1 MLQIPEAGTATP
13 IRVGSRGRPR
23 TCPTRGLRAMS
34 LVPQVKITVPQ
45 VRSGMVVRTALRADL
60 DTAGRADVTL
70 VCAPAGYGKTML
82 LADWAAT
89 STGSDTA
96 WVSLD
101 RDDNDP
107 HRLWT
112 SVVAALAT
120 CPSIP
125 PDSRLHAPWTW
136 RPSTQPEFLAELTD
150 TVAQLPR
157 PVRLILDDVH
167 ELLDPVA
174 LHGLHTLLRN
184 RPTNLQLVLS
194 SRFDPPLSLP
204 RLRLTGR
211 LSELRADRLR
221 FSPTETATLLE
232 RSGLNLTPTQVDTLH
247 QRTGGW
253 AAGLRLA
260 ALALTRTT
268 NPDTFL
274 DQFSGNDSTV
284 ADYLTGEILS
294 ALPEDVHEFLRVI
307 SISNPVPSRLAAK
320 LTGREDAGS
329 LLDHLAHH
337 TSLLTPTT
345 PTRDT
350 YRIQE
355 LLRTY
360 LTADLHRQGPT
371 RAADLHTTAA
381 HWWAEQNQPI
391 NALEHATRS
400 HNPALLTELLHR
412 HAIPLILT
420 GDHGPLRR
428 TLSSL
433 GAHAT
438 ATDPWLALTSALTQL
453 EAGDLPAAQ
462 TDLRHAR
469 KHWPHHNTPDLTALR
484 TAVEQLTAP
493 TENPSPTAA
502 TTDTCS
508 ATDLDTP
515 TEPPLAALTHLARG
529 TALLEHHDHA
539 GARTELDAAL
549 DLAHRHGFDYLTM
562 QCQVLLAVIART
574 SGETHTMLARSN
586 EAISSAARHGWQHS
600 TWSIT
605 ATSMLA
611 HAALL
616 SADPPQAQ
624 HLAAEGLT
632 AHPGLLTPPLRFAL
646 HTTHGAATYDQG
658 HRANGLA
665 ELQQARSELGEHP
678 ISAEHAATAAVLEFH
693 AALQLGHTT
702 AARTVYSWFTE
713 RTHHNAEL
721 LIMRAWTESTAG
733 RHDHARTLLRPA
745 LDATTPALLPHTPV
759 DAWLLET
766 TLAMAAD
773 ERPAARRA
781 LQTALALAEPL
792 DALRPFTHAGP
803 GVRELLV
810 HQLGS
815 FGPTETFAQHAL
827 ATSTHNETRHTTLSE
842 RELTVLGLLPSMLS
856 LDEIAT
862 DLTVSVNTVKSH
874 VRSIY
879 TKLGV
884 SSRRTAVLSAHE
896 NGLLTTRPG

>member
-1 MLQIPEAGTATP
+1 M
-13 IRVGSRGRPR
+13 
-23 TCPTRGLRAMS
+23 
-34 LVPQVKITVPQ
+34 
-45 VRSGMVVRTALRADL
+45 
-60 DTAGRADVTL
+60 
-70 VCAPAGYGKTML
+70 
-82 LADWAAT
+82 AAF
-89 STGSDTA
+89 
-96 WVSLD
+96 
-101 RDDNDP
+101 
-107 HRLWT
+107 
-112 SVVAALAT
+112 AA
-120 CPSIP
+120 CPSVP
-125 PDSRLHAPWTW
+125 SDSRLHAPWTW
-136 RPSTQPEFLAELTD
+136 RPDTQPEFLTELTN
-150 TVAQLPR
+150 AAQQLPR

-167 ELLDPVA
+167 ELHDPTA
-174 LHGLHTLLRN
+174 LHGLHTLLRSH
-184 RPTNLQLVLS
+184 PTGLQLILS

-211 LSELRADRLR
+211 LHELRADRLR

-232 RSGLNLTPTQVDTLH
+232 RSGLHLTPTQIDTLH
-247 QRTGGW
+247 HRTGGW

-260 ALALTRTT
+260 ALALAQTT
-268 NPDTFL
+268 DPDTFL

-294 ALPEDVHEFLRVI
+294 ALPDDTQEFLRVI
-307 SISNPVPSRLAAK
+307 SISNPVPTALAAE
-320 LTGREDAGS
+320 LTGRQEAGS

-345 PTRDT
+345 RTRDT

-381 HWWAEQNQPI
+381 HWWADHNQPI
-391 NALEHATRS
+391 NALDHATRS

-412 HAIPLILT
+412 YAIPLILT

-428 TLSSL
+428 ALTSI
-433 GAHAT
+433 GAPT
-438 ATDPWLALTSALTQL
+438 TRTDPWLALTSAITQL
-453 EAGDLPAAQ
+453 EAGDPSAARA
-462 TDLRHAR
+462 DLRNAQQYR
-469 KHWPHHNTPDLTALR
+469 PHHDTVEL
-484 TAVEQLTAP
+484 AVLQAAAEQLIAP
-493 TENPSPTAA
+493 TEEPSPIGL
-502 TTDTCS
+502 
-508 ATDLDTP
+508 ATDIDALSA
-515 TEPPLAALTHLARG
+515 EPPLEALARLSRG
-529 TALLEHHDHA
+529 TTLLERDDRA
-539 GARTELDAAL
+539 GARTELEAAL
-549 DLAHRHGFDYLTM
+549 DLGRRHGFDYLSM
-562 QCQVLLAVIART
+562 RCQVLLAVIACAC
-574 SGETHTMLARSN
+574 GEVHTMLARST
-586 EAISSAARHGWQHS
+586 EALTTASRHGWQHS
-600 TWSIT
+600 TWSVA
-605 ATSMLA
+605 ATSMAA

-616 SADPPQAQ
+616 RADPAQAQ
-624 HLAAEGLT
+624 HLAAEGL
-632 AHPGLLTPPLRFAL
+632 ALRPGLLSPPLRFAL
-646 HTTHGAATYDQG
+646 QTVHGAATFDQG

-665 ELQQARSELGEHP
+665 ELQQARSELGDHP
-678 ISAEHAATAAVLEFH
+678 IGAEQAASAAVLEFH

-702 AARTVYSWFTE
+702 AARTVYGWLAE
-713 RTHHNAEL
+713 RTHDNAEL
-721 LIMRAWTESTAG
+721 RVMRAWAESAGG
-733 RHDHARTLLRPA
+733 RHDHARTLIRPV
-745 LDATTPALLPHTPV
+745 LDATTPALLPHTLV

-781 LQTALALAEPL
+781 LQTALALAQPL

-815 FGPTETFAQHAL
+815 FGTTETFAQHAL
-827 ATSTHNETRHTTLSE
+827 AAGTPTEDRHTTLSE
-842 RELTVLGLLPSMLS
+842 RELTVLELLPSMLS

-896 NGLLTTRPG
+896 NGLLATRPG

>member
-1 MLQIPEAGTATP
+1 
-13 IRVGSRGRPR
+13 
-23 TCPTRGLRAMS
+23 MS
-34 LVPQVKITVPQ
+34 LVPQAKIAVPR
-45 VRSGMVVRTALRADL
+45 VLPDLVVRAGLRADL
-60 DTAGRADVTL
+60 DTASRAGVAL

-82 LADWAAT
+82 LADWAHT
-89 STGSDTA
+89 STGSDTGPDTA

-101 RDDNDP
+101 PDDNDP

-112 SVVAALAT
+112 SVTAALAT
-120 CPSIP
+120 CPSVP

-136 RPSTQPEFLAELTD
+136 RPSSQPEFLAELTD

-167 ELLDPVA
+167 ELHDPTA
-174 LHGLHTLLRN
+174 LHGLRTLLRN
-184 RPTNLQLVLS
+184 RPTGLQLVLS

-211 LSELRADRLR
+211 LHELRADRLR

-232 RSGLNLTPTQVDTLH
+232 RSGLNLTPTQIDTLH
-247 QRTGGW
+247 HRTGGW

-260 ALALTRTT
+260 ALALTQTT

-274 DQFSGNDSTV
+274 DQFSGDDSSV

-294 ALPEDVHEFLRVI
+294 ALPDDTREFLRVI
-307 SISNPVPSRLAAK
+307 SISNPVPTALAAE
-320 LTGREDAGS
+320 LTGRQDAGS

-337 TSLLTPTT
+337 ASLLTPTT
-345 PTRDT
+345 RTRDA

-371 RAADLHTTAA
+371 RAAQLHTTAA
-381 HWWAEQNQPI
+381 HWWADHNQPI
-391 NALEHATRS
+391 NALDHATHS
-400 HNPALLTELLHR
+400 HNPTLLTELLHR

-420 GDHGPLRR
+420 GDHRPVHRA
-428 TLSSL
+428 LSHL

-438 ATDPWLALTSALTQL
+438 AADPLLALASALTQL
-453 EAGDLPAAQ
+453 EAGDLTAARA
-462 TDLRHAR
+462 DLRDAQIHR
-469 KHWPHHNTPDLTALR
+469 PHHDTTELLVLR
-484 TAVEQLTAP
+484 TAIAQLADP
-493 TENPSPTAA
+493 TQEPPPTAA
-502 TTDTCS
+502 TADINV
-508 ATDLDTP
+508 ATDLDTLP
-515 TEPPLAALTHLARG
+515 AAPSLEALARLARG
-529 TALLEHHDHA
+529 TALLHHDNQTEA
-539 GARTELDAAL
+539 STELHAAL
-549 DLAHRHGFDYLTM
+549 DLARRHGFDYLSM

-574 SGETHTMLARSN
+574 RGEAHTMLARST
-586 EAISSAARHGWQHS
+586 EALTTATRHGWPGS

-605 ATSMLA
+605 ATSLLA

-616 SADPPQAQ
+616 RADPPQAQ
-624 HLAAEGLT
+624 RLAAEGLT
-632 AHPGLLTPPLRFAL
+632 APPALLTPPLRFAL
-646 HTTHGAATYDQG
+646 QAIHGAATFDQG

-665 ELQQARSELGEHP
+665 ELQQARSELGERP
-678 ISAEHAATAAVLEFH
+678 IGAEQAASAAVLEFH
-693 AALQLGHTT
+693 AALQLGHST
-702 AARTVYSWFTE
+702 AARTVYNWLTE

-721 LIMRAWTESTAG
+721 LVMRAWTESAG
-733 RHDHARTLLRPA
+733 GHHDHARTLLRPA
-745 LDATTPALLPHTPV
+745 LDATTPALLPHTQV

-773 ERPAARRA
+773 ERPTARRA

-792 DALRPFTHAGP
+792 EALRPFTHTGP

-815 FGPTETFAQHAL
+815 FGTTETFAQHAL
-827 ATSTHNETRHTTLSE
+827 AAGTPAENRHTTLSE
-842 RELTVLGLLPSMLS
+842 RELTVLELLPSMLS

-896 NGLLTTRPG
+896 NGLLTTKPG